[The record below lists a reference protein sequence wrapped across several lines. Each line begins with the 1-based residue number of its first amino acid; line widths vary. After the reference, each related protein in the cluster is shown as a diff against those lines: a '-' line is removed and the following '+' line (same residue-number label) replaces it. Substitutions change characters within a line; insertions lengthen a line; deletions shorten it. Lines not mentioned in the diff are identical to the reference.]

1 MKYDTI
7 IYEGKKMGLFNWNEK
22 FNETIF
28 LKKDSELEKKIKVLE
43 DLKNDEIF
51 KERVEEDL
59 LLAKLGL
66 KGEQEIEFELKN
78 SNIGMFVLH
87 DISIK
92 YDDLSA
98 QVDYV
103 VVTPAKT
110 YFIECKNLVGDITIN
125 ERGDFIRQFKYKN
138 KNIKEGIYSPL
149 RQAERHIEIY
159 HKLWS
164 LTNNGIFSNIREKN
178 FNFWYVPLVVTAN
191 SKNVLKTN
199 FAPKSVKN
207 YVIRSDQLIR
217 YIQNDIDNTDKDYLS
232 NESEMRQI
240 AEKILSYNQPIKVDY
255 KSIYSKSNNNINNF
269 DIKLNV
275 KYARK
280 YFSEEF
286 KYYYKI
292 QAN

>member
-1 MKYDTI
+1 
-7 IYEGKKMGLFNWNEK
+7 MGLFNWNEK

-125 ERGDFIRQFKYKN
+125 ERGDFIRQFKYK
-138 KNIKEGIYSPL
+138 I
-149 RQAERHIEIY
+149 
-159 HKLWS
+159 
-164 LTNNGIFSNIREKN
+164 
-178 FNFWYVPLVVTAN
+178 
-191 SKNVLKTN
+191 
-199 FAPKSVKN
+199 
-207 YVIRSDQLIR
+207 
-217 YIQNDIDNTDKDYLS
+217 
-232 NESEMRQI
+232 
-240 AEKILSYNQPIKVDY
+240 
-255 KSIYSKSNNNINNF
+255 
-269 DIKLNV
+269 
-275 KYARK
+275 
-280 YFSEEF
+280 
-286 KYYYKI
+286 
-292 QAN
+292 